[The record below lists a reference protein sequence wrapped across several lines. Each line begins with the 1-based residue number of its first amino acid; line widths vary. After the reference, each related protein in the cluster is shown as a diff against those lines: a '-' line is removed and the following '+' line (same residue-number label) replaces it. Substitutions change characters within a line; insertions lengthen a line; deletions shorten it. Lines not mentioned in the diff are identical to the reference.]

1 MLNAASERRL
11 EVEEFL
17 FHEAELLDNWQL
29 PEWTKLYTEDAH
41 YEIASLSS
49 RDPLNENPAKSIF
62 IVADDRERMTL
73 RAERLMKKSAHC
85 EFPHSKTRH
94 MISNVRV
101 TPDGENLRT
110 KANFVTYRT
119 KGGRTS
125 RYMGEAHYLLQ
136 RVGDGFKIK
145 HKRCVLDLDTLNDQ
159 GRLTIML

>member
-1 MLNAASERRL
+1 MSNLTTNRRL
-11 EVEEFL
+11 EVEDFL

-29 PEWTKLYTEDAH
+29 PAWTKLYSDDAR

-49 RDPLNENPAKSIF
+49 RDPLHESPSTSIF
-62 IVADDRERMTL
+62 IVADDKERMNL
-73 RAERLMKKSAHC
+73 RADRLMKKSAHC

-101 TPDGENLRT
+101 TQEGDCLRT

-136 RVGDGFKIK
+136 PDGAGFKIK

>member
-1 MLNAASERRL
+1 MTNLTSQRRL
-11 EVEEFL
+11 DVEDFL

-29 PEWTKLYTEDAH
+29 PKWTDLYTNDAR
-41 YEIASLSS
+41 YEVASLSS
-49 RDPLNENPAKSIF
+49 IDPLGADPSKSIF
-62 IVADDRERMTL
+62 IIADDKERMNL

-101 TPDGENLRT
+101 SQDGDRLRT

-125 RYMGEAHYLLQ
+125 RYMGEAHYVLKQ
-136 RVGDGFKIK
+136 VGDGFKIQ